1 MHHLSP
7 LLAFVAGVLTILS
20 PCVLPLVPI
29 VFAGADS
36 RHRFGPLALGAG
48 LALSFTATGLFIA
61 TIGFSLGVDP
71 DLFRTGGAVL
81 LIAVGLALAIPQ
93 VQHRFE
99 LALAPVGNWANGR
112 MGSDSAGG
120 IAGQFA
126 IGGLLGLVWLPCVG
140 PTLGAASVL
149 AAEGRN
155 LGEVGAVM
163 LAFGLGAALP
173 LGFIGTLSA
182 RALGS
187 RRDTLIGI
195 GSAGRR
201 ALGLA
206 TIVIGV
212 MILSGLDHRLETYL
226 TQVSP
231 GWLVNL
237 TARY

>member
-1 MHHLSP
+1 M
-7 LLAFVAGVLTILS
+7 LAFVAGVLTILS

-29 VFAGADS
+29 VFAGAQS
-36 RHRFGPLALGAG
+36 RHRFGPVALGAG
-48 LALSFTATGLFIA
+48 LALSFTATGLFIS
-61 TIGFSLGVDP
+61 TVGFSLGLDP
-71 DLFRTGGAVL
+71 DLFRTIGAFL
-81 LIAVGLALAIPQ
+81 LIGVGLALALSQ

-99 LALAPVGNWANGR
+99 LALAPVGNWASGLMR
-112 MGSDSAGG
+112 SDSAGG
-120 IAGQFA
+120 VAGQFA

-155 LGEVGAVM
+155 LGEVSAVM

-173 LGFIGTLSA
+173 LGIIGALSA
-182 RALGS
+182 SALG
-187 RRDTLIGI
+187 RRRGTLIGI

-206 TIVIGV
+206 TVLIGV
-212 MILSGLDHRLETYL
+212 MILSGADHWLETYL

-231 GWLVNL
+231 AWLVGL